1 MSAIAH
7 LPPSNSSSTSK
18 QSAPSTQ
25 IQALRSKPPQFAD
38 IPIRTTRPRA
48 PLYIPIYQY
57 TNFNKDLISRL
68 LFKMS
73 AVPCSG
79 GYPLE
84 SPSQSRSSWMYLP
97 PELRLMIMEKVAHDK
112 VEDWESC
119 ATINREWQDAIE
131 KENYKKLNLDV
142 SDLDEL
148 NVMVPHHKRHLV
160 KHIFFQIDLPRDQ
173 SACCARW
180 NPPPSNISKIVKEAI
195 MKLFTALST
204 WEKGSL
210 TLELNVLSPS
220 DSEHWFKPLYF
231 SSDRTEGDGKKI
243 ADLNHGWVNGKQ
255 VRFAPEEA
263 VRRMFRP
270 IKLDKSFEREPLP
283 KVVCATK
290 FVIRRQLRRCILPAG
305 ISAMLEALPFL
316 ESVSYE
322 PWALHETASQN
333 RRRDH
338 VAGMFVL
345 LCLFQ
350 LPYLGLS

>member
-1 MSAIAH
+1 
-7 LPPSNSSSTSK
+7 
-18 QSAPSTQ
+18 
-25 IQALRSKPPQFAD
+25 
-38 IPIRTTRPRA
+38 
-48 PLYIPIYQY
+48 
-57 TNFNKDLISRL
+57 
-68 LFKMS
+68 
-73 AVPCSG
+73 
-79 GYPLE
+79 
-84 SPSQSRSSWMYLP
+84 MYLP

-243 ADLNHGWVNGKQ
+243 TDLNHGWVNGKQ